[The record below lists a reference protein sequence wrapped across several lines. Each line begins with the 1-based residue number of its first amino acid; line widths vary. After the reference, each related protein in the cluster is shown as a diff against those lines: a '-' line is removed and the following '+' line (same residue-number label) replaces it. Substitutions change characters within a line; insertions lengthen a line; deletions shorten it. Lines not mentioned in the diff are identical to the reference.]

1 MKIYKSAQK
10 FIRRYNLKKDYTYDD
25 LKLISGKQGCS
36 VYEWNP
42 NSPKDEDYLRRV
54 DCWNIAQTNDGF
66 SCRLSDTKISFIK
79 KTLIEQEK
87 KILLLHE
94 NIHVF
99 YGHINQNKPLSVTE
113 EKQTTDTHRTIDIIL
128 KYKNFALLS
137 FIVKLLL
144 ILSLCFI
151 YLSPKTQINLS
162 DGVYI
167 TPSGY
172 HYHRES
178 CQYGEEYMNSFI
190 IDKQTAEEHYLP
202 CDLCN
207 PEK

>member
-1 MKIYKSAQK
+1 MKNYKSAQK
-10 FIRRYNLKKDYTYDD
+10 FIKRYNLKKNYTYDD
-25 LKLISGKQGCS
+25 LKLIAGKQGCS
-36 VYEWNP
+36 VYEWNLD
-42 NSPKDEDYLRRV
+42 SAKDEDYLRRA

-66 SCRLSDTKISFIK
+66 SYRVSDTKIAFIK
-79 KTLIEQEK
+79 KALIEQEK

-99 YGHINQNKPLSVTE
+99 YGHIDQNKPLSVTQ
-113 EKQTTDTHRTIDIIL
+113 EKRTTDTHHIIDMIL
-128 KYKNFALLS
+128 SYKKYVVLCFA
-137 FIVKLLL
+137 INILL
-144 ILSLCFI
+144 ISSLCYIF
-151 YLSPKTQINLS
+151 LSPKTQINLS

-167 TPSGY
+167 TPRGY
-172 HYHRES
+172 HYHRET

-190 IDKQTAEEHYLP
+190 VGRQTAEEHYLP

>member
-1 MKIYKSAQK
+1 MNNYKSAQK
-10 FIRRYNLKKDYTYDD
+10 FIKRYRLKKNYTYDD
-25 LKLISGKQGCS
+25 LKMIAGKQGCS

-42 NSPKDEDYLRRV
+42 DSPKDEDYLRRA

-66 SCRLSDTKISFIK
+66 SCRVSDTKISFIK

-99 YGHINQNKPLSVTE
+99 YGHVNQNKSLSVTQ
-113 EKQTTDTHRTIDIIL
+113 EKRTTDTHHMIDIIL
-128 KYKNFALLS
+128 SYKKY
-137 FIVKLLL
+137 IVLFVVINIILVSIICGT
-144 ILSLCFI
+144 ILSPRTQAV
-151 YLSPKTQINLS
+151 LSN
-162 DGVYI
+162 GVYI
-167 TPSGY
+167 TPTGH
-172 HYHRES
+172 HYHRET
-178 CQYGEEYMNSFI
+178 CQYGEEYINSFL
-190 IDKQTAEEHYLP
+190 IDRQTAEEHYLP